1 MIVHEIELSPKSKI
15 RVSKETIHEKTFGQ
29 IRVWVKPKNADEFT
43 PTKKGVAFD
52 LSRTGELVDG
62 LLSLEKHAEGGG
74 EA

>member
-1 MIVHEIELSPKSKI
+1 MTQHEIPLTDSTKI
-15 RVSKETIHEKTFGQ
+15 LITKDTINEKTFGQ

-52 LSRTGELVDG
+52 LSRTRELVDG